1 MLFRVALRVT
11 SESLHPGEVVL
22 MKKGNT
28 EVTEPAV
35 LFSKPCF
42 PAFPSSF
49 PQAEL
54 VPSLVFLEKLLAA
67 HLEGFYS
74 QPCVTAQGWGQN
86 LSMPLSTG
94 VRTCE
99 KQFPRCTKDSN
110 LTSGLWEAFFLS

>member
-1 MLFRVALRVT
+1 MLFRVALGAT
-11 SESLHPGEVVL
+11 SESLHPGEVML

-54 VPSLVFLEKLLAA
+54 VPNLVFLEKLLAA
-67 HLEGFYS
+67 HPGSALRDCSRLGTKPLHAPLHWS
-74 QPCVTAQGWGQN
+74 QD
-86 LSMPLSTG
+86 L
-94 VRTCE
+94 
-99 KQFPRCTKDSN
+99 
-110 LTSGLWEAFFLS
+110 